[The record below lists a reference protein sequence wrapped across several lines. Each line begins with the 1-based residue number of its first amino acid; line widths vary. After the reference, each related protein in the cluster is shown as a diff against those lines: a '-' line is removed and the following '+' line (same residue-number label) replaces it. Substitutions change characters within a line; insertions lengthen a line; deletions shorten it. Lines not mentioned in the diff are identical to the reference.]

1 MEMYY
6 DIGGMYLL
14 VSDEAKELVSKTAS
28 LDWKLE
34 APERGE
40 CEDYP
45 DDIVEDL
52 KIERK
57 DLILE
62 LAAQLY
68 WDNEEKA
75 ERYDLGLAGLAE
87 ELVKERLEDI
97 AIAAKQ
103 SKLTKGVTS
112 CTA

>member
-1 MEMYY
+1 MHY
-6 DIGGMYLL
+6 DIEGMHIL
-14 VSDEAKELVSKTAS
+14 VSEGARELAAQTAS

-40 CEDYP
+40 CDEYA
-45 DDIVEDL
+45 DDIVEDFQ
-52 KIERK
+52 IERK

-62 LAAQLY
+62 LEATLY

-75 ERYDLGLAGLAE
+75 DRYDLGLAELAE

-97 AIAAKQ
+97 ASAARR
-103 SKLTKGVTS
+103 SRITKGVTA